1 MSAKDITSSGG
12 QFLIHTTDDGRT
24 RVRCLFRDD
33 TLWLTQAQMAELY
46 QVSGKTISEHLTN
59 VYNEEECEPERT
71 IRKLRIVQPEGDR
84 QVRRTLDHY
93 SLEAILAVGYR
104 VRSTRGTQFRQWATE
119 RLGEYLVKGF
129 TMDDERLKNPP
140 VEGSGVPDHFDEL
153 LERIRD
159 IRASER
165 RMYLRVRE
173 IFAMAADYR
182 PSAKETTLFF
192 QTIQNKLHFAVTGLT
207 APQLILQRADHTQ
220 PNMGLTSSKGA
231 SVRKA
236 DVTVAK
242 NYLHEDEISE
252 LNRIVVMWLD
262 FAEDQAKRRK
272 DVFLKDWESKLN
284 DFLAFN
290 DRRVLG
296 NPGTVSKVDADAK
309 AHDEYEQYAAERRA
323 LLESEG
329 ERENIKA
336 MESIAK
342 RLPKGDPKK
351 GSV

>member
-1 MSAKDITSSGG
+1 
-12 QFLIHTTDDGRT
+12 
-24 RVRCLFRDD
+24 
-33 TLWLTQAQMAELY
+33 
-46 QVSGKTISEHLTN
+46 
-59 VYNEEECEPERT
+59 
-71 IRKLRIVQPEGDR
+71 
-84 QVRRTLDHY
+84 
-93 SLEAILAVGYR
+93 
-104 VRSTRGTQFRQWATE
+104 
-119 RLGEYLVKGF
+119 
-129 TMDDERLKNPP
+129 
-140 VEGSGVPDHFDEL
+140 
-153 LERIRD
+153 
-159 IRASER
+159 
-165 RMYLRVRE
+165 MYLRVRE

-262 FAEDQAKRRK
+262 FAEDQSKRRK
-272 DVFLKDWESKLN
+272 DVFLKDWETKLN

-296 NPGTVSKVDADAK
+296 NPGNVSKVDADAK

-336 MESIAK
+336 LEGVAE
-342 RLPKGDPKK
+342 RLPKAVPKK
-351 GSV
+351 GTK